1 LARLKRVDELIACKQ
16 QIFSWYREFLSSV
29 DGLMLNV
36 EIPGTLNTY
45 WMVTMVV
52 SSSLGWVK
60 EYLVEMMKA
69 EQIDCRPFLGRLSSL
84 RGTEKQAQHAQ
95 ERNGV
100 GYRLNPYRFNLPFGL
115 QMTQEKVARVCGA
128 LKLVAQNRIAA
139 LSGRV

>member
-1 LARLKRVDELIACKQ
+1 
-16 QIFSWYREFLSSV
+16 
-29 DGLMLNV
+29 MLNA

-69 EQIDCRPFLGRLSSL
+69 EQIDCRPFFHRLSSL
-84 RGTEKQAQHAQ
+84 PVSEMQARYAQ

-100 GYRLNPYRFNLPFGL
+100 SYRLNPYRLNLLSGL
-115 QMTQEKVARVCGA
+115 EMTQEKVARVCGA
-128 LKLVAQNRIAA
+128 LKLLGQNRIAA
-139 LSGRV
+139 LGGRV